1 MSDQYGEVR
10 HIAASVNQVLAA
22 EMEVYTLP
30 GEAFPLGTSVQEGGV
45 NFSLYSKDATRVT
58 LHLFVDEN
66 AVVPQHSFELNPGL
80 HKQGHYW
87 FMFVGN
93 ISHGQ
98 HYCYQVDGPW
108 LPEKGLRFDRS
119 KVLIDPYS
127 QAISLGPNYSRQ
139 RAIEPGCNMDACMKS
154 VVVDHRG
161 FDWQGVQTP
170 RHSLTD
176 TIIYEMHVG
185 GFTRHPSSGIEPEK
199 RGTFAAVI
207 EKIPYLTSLG
217 ITAVELMP
225 VQQFD
230 VDDAP
235 QGKQNY
241 WGYSPINFFAVH
253 AGYSVNNDP
262 LSAIDEFKT
271 MVRELHKAG
280 IEVILDVVFNHT
292 AEGDENGPTFCFKGL
307 QNGTYYLLDKETGH
321 YGNFSGC
328 GNTCNANHSVL
339 RRMIID
345 ALHFWVTEMHVDG
358 FRFDLASVLARDS
371 AGLPMR
377 EPPLLWSIDSDPI
390 LCSTKI
396 IAEAWDAAG
405 LYQVGSFIGDRWNE
419 WNGKYRDDVRAF
431 WRGDNGCVS
440 RFASRLLG
448 SPDIYC
454 HYHHSPHRSVNFIC
468 AHDGFTLNDLVSYND
483 KHNLANG
490 EANRDGD
497 NHNLSCNY
505 GVEGP
510 TDNRDIEALRH
521 RQCKNMLA
529 TLFLSLGTPMIG
541 MGDEIRR
548 TQQGNNNAYCQDNE
562 ISWLD
567 WSLVDSHSDLQRFV
581 TLLSQIRSAE
591 PTIDWNMHMSLNSV
605 LEDVNIRW
613 HGLKPNQ
620 PDWSDH
626 SHSLALTVYHPLT
639 QDELY
644 VVCNAYWDPLE
655 FTIPDRRCSDWY
667 LLVNTANPS
676 PSDIYLSEDAP
687 KYADDTLLVTGRSM
701 IVLVAKSIQ

>member
-1 MSDQYGEVR
+1 MNEQCGEIR

-22 EMEVYTLP
+22 EMDVYTLP
-30 GEAFPLGTSVQEGGV
+30 GVAFPLGTSIRDGGV

-58 LHLFVDEN
+58 LHLFADN
-66 AVVPQHSFELNPGL
+66 TATVPRHSFELNPIL
-80 HKQGHYW
+80 HKRGHYW
-87 FMFVGN
+87 FIFVGN
-93 ISHGQ
+93 IAHGQ
-98 HYCYQVDGPW
+98 HYGYQVDGPW
-108 LPEKGLRFDRS
+108 LPEKGRRFDES
-119 KVLIDPYS
+119 KVLLDPYS
-127 QAISLGPNYSRQ
+127 QAISLSPQYSRQ
-139 RAIEPGCNMDACMKS
+139 RAIDSGPNMDACMKS

-161 FDWQGVQTP
+161 FDWQDVQAP
-170 RHSLTD
+170 RHSLTN

-185 GFTRHPSSGIEPEK
+185 GFTRHPSSGIAPEK

-207 EKIPYLTSLG
+207 DKIPYLIAMG

-235 QGKQNY
+235 SDKQNY

-253 AGYSVNNDP
+253 ADYCVDNDP
-262 LSAIDEFKT
+262 LAAIDEFKT
-271 MVRELHKAG
+271 MVRELHRAG

-345 ALHFWVTEMHVDG
+345 ALHYWVTEMHVDG

-371 AGLPMR
+371 GGHPMQ

-390 LCSTKI
+390 LCDTKI

-419 WNGKYRDDVRAF
+419 WNGKFRDDVRAF

-454 HYHHSPHRSVNFIC
+454 HHHHTPHRSVNFIC
-468 AHDGFTLNDLVSYND
+468 AHDGFTLNDLVSYHD

-490 EANRDGD
+490 EDNRDGD

-510 TDNRDIEALRH
+510 MENGDIETLRH

-529 TLFLSLGTPMIG
+529 TLFLSLGTPMIS

-548 TQQGNNNAYCQDNE
+548 TQRGNNNAYCQDNE
-562 ISWLD
+562 TSWLD
-567 WSLVDSHSDLQRFV
+567 WSRVESHSDLLRFV

-613 HGLKPNQ
+613 HGVNPNQ

-655 FTIPDRRCSDWY
+655 FTIPDRQYSDWH
-667 LLVNTANPS
+667 LLINTANPS
-676 PSDIYLSEDAP
+676 PSDIYPTDDAP
-687 KYADDTLLVTGRSM
+687 KYAEDTLLVMGRSM
-701 IVLVAKSIQ
+701 IVMVAKSLK